1 MPKPSLP
8 DLFRSSIDAIIP
20 EAGRSEPRLWVRRLI
35 IWSERGQVV
44 RDISLRPG
52 LNIVWS
58 PDADADG
65 NPMGHGGG
73 KTSFC
78 RLLRYCLGEDSFGT
92 IDQRQLIANAMPDA
106 HVGAEIILDGN
117 PWVVVRPIGNPRGR
131 HLAQKG
137 GNLDAAFSDDMPN
150 TTMSPLRQAI
160 AEAIMPEATPHM
172 PIGSSA
178 DDAWEAALA
187 WISRDQECRLLDIL
201 EWRAAETQSRS
212 PSRAMSK
219 ADRLVVVRLLINA
232 LQPTEIEASR
242 RAQSHRRAAEEA
254 DKKKTRVEATRAD
267 VARGLAAAFGGDP
280 EDSDSPEL
288 WSRTAGAAAQ
298 AEGTAADPDLGQK
311 LKDTQEAVTEKD
323 SEIRKAEN
331 RLSSI
336 EGEQAGLVAQLKTL
350 AEVLPKREMLL
361 SDAENPKCHACGQP
375 ISAHS
380 EAFIAE
386 RMAERDVLLKQKND
400 AFGQQQSLKSE
411 QNSLNYDVTAARQ
424 ELERRKTK
432 LAELTVASD
441 RLASARGYVTLTANY
456 RAFGAEIA
464 RLDAQAKADL
474 EKASKA
480 AREADDLRKASQNVV
495 KRLSEHFDTVIRV
508 IIPDNAHGEV
518 VLSEG
523 GIQPSVR
530 LHGNLTTAAVDSLK
544 VVAFD
549 LAALILSIEG
559 KTQLPGF
566 WLHDSP
572 READLG
578 LPLYHRLFDL
588 VRTLEG
594 LTTAPLFQYIITT
607 TTRPPTDLQVAP
619 WLVLQLSSAPAEMRL
634 FERDL

>member
-1 MPKPSLP
+1 MPKPP
-8 DLFRSSIDAIIP
+8 PPELFRSSIDAIIP
-20 EAGRSEPRLWVRRLI
+20 KAGRSEPRLWVRRLI
-35 IWSERGQVV
+35 IWSERGHVV
-44 RDISLRPG
+44 RDIPLRRG

-58 PDADADG
+58 PDADTDG

-92 IDQRQLIANAMPDA
+92 IDQRQLIASAMPDA
-106 HVGAEIILDGN
+106 HVGAEIMLDGE

-131 HLAQKG
+131 HFVQKG
-137 GNLDAAFSDDMPN
+137 GNLDTAFSEDMPN
-150 TTMSPLRQAI
+150 TTMSPLRQAV

-219 ADRLVVVRLLINA
+219 ADRLGVVRLLINA
-232 LQPTEIEASR
+232 LQPAEIDASR
-242 RAQSHRRAAEEA
+242 RAQGHRRAAEGAE
-254 DKKKTRVEATRAD
+254 KKKSRVEATRAD
-267 VARGLAAAFGGDP
+267 VAHGLAAAFGGDP
-280 EDSDSPEL
+280 QESASLEF
-288 WSRTAGAAAQ
+288 WSRTATTAAQ
-298 AEGTAADPDLGQK
+298 AEEATADPDLERK
-311 LKDTQEAVTEKD
+311 LEAAEQAVTEKD
-323 SEIRKAEN
+323 AEIRKAEN

-336 EGEQAGLVAQLKTL
+336 EGELAGLVGQLKTL

-361 SDAENPKCHACGQP
+361 KDATDPKCPTCGQSVSSHSQAFIADRLAEREALTKRKGDAEN
-375 ISAHS
+375 
-380 EAFIAE
+380 
-386 RMAERDVLLKQKND
+386 QKAALETEQD
-400 AFGQQQSLKSE
+400 ARR
-411 QNSLNYDVTAARQ
+411 YDVAAARQ
-424 ELERRKTK
+424 ELERRTAKV
-432 LAELTVASD
+432 AELKSALA
-441 RLASARGYVTLTANY
+441 RLASARGYVTLTTSY
-456 RAFGAEIA
+456 RSYDVEIA
-464 RLDAQAKADL
+464 RLDAEAKREL
-474 EKASKA
+474 ENASKA
-480 AREADDLRKASQNVV
+480 SREADEFRRASQSVV
-495 KRLSEHFDTVIRV
+495 KRLSEHFDAVIRFL
-508 IIPDNAHGEV
+508 IPDGARGDV
-518 VLSEG
+518 VLSDG

-549 LAALILSIEG
+549 LAALILSVEG

-578 LPLYHRLFDL
+578 LPLYHRLFEL
-588 VRTLEG
+588 VRRLEG

-607 TTRPPTDLQVAP
+607 TTKPPTELQTTP
-619 WLVLQLSSAPAEMRL
+619 WLILQLSSAPAEMRL